1 MTLPP
6 SVQCRTVADPA
17 ALHVAVDAVVGD
29 ARVAALG
36 ENNHGIR
43 QFGVLREQLVRFLVR
58 ERGFGV
64 VALESGFAEGA
75 LVDAWVQGGDASW
88 EDVARDGFTF
98 RAGDHPE
105 TAALVAGLR
114 EHRAA
119 GGVVRFAGLDVP
131 GSGGS
136 PAPALRRLRAELPAE
151 LASGVTAEVAF
162 GPAAEPAAGPA
173 AGQTAELAAGLA
185 AGPAAWLTEAV
196 DRALAATAPY
206 AAANNGVAPGRW
218 SALDAATQDA
228 ATTAL
233 ARLLLRVEALGE
245 GHDVARHLV
254 RGALRLDEQLRE
266 FAVLFAGDPP
276 ARVVSSR
283 DVHMA
288 ETVRLL
294 LAEHPDRRI
303 VLLLHNGHAQRVP
316 FAFLPGVA
324 APSAGTFLAAELGD
338 DYAVLGITA
347 LAGTTT
353 GLALDDSARH
363 GIALST
369 GPLPDPAPDSVER
382 AVLDAGL
389 GAEPVLLDLRAA
401 RGDTGPASIRHAT
414 THTAV
419 DVAAGYD
426 AVICLPEQGTSL

>member
-1 MTLPP
+1 MTLPATVRHRP
-6 SVQCRTVADPA
+6 VADPA
-17 ALHVAVDAVVGD
+17 ALHDAVDAVVGD
-29 ARVAALG
+29 ARVVALG

-43 QFGVLREQLVRFLVR
+43 EFGVLREQLVRFLVR

-75 LVDAWVQGGDASW
+75 LVDAWVQGGDGSW
-88 EDVARDGFTF
+88 DDVARDGFTF

-114 EHRAA
+114 EHVAA
-119 GGVVRFAGLDVP
+119 GGAVRFAGLDVP

-136 PAPALRRLRAELPAE
+136 PAPALRRLRAALPQV
-151 LASGVTAEVAF
+151 SD
-162 GPAAEPAAGPA
+162 
-173 AGQTAELAAGLA
+173 
-185 AGPAAWLTEAV
+185 AV
-196 DRALAATAPY
+196 DRALEATAPY
-206 AAANNGVAPGRW
+206 VSANNGVAPGRW

-228 ATTAL
+228 ATAAL
-233 ARLLLRVEALGE
+233 ARLLLRVEALGADHRE
-245 GHDVARHLV
+245 ARHLA

-266 FAVLFAGDPP
+266 FAVLFAPDPP

-288 ETVRLL
+288 ETVRHL

-303 VLLLHNGHAQRVP
+303 VVLLHDGHAQRVP

-324 APSAGTFLAAELGD
+324 APSAGTLLAAELGD

-353 GLALDDSARH
+353 GLALDDTARH

-369 GPLPDPAPDSVER
+369 DPLPDPAPDSVER

-389 GAEPVLLDLRAA
+389 GADPVLLDLRAA
-401 RGDTGPASIRHAT
+401 RGGEGPGSIRHAT
-414 THTAV
+414 THIPV

-426 AVICLPEQGTSL
+426 AVICLPEQSPSL